1 MVILGKSGCGKTTTL
16 RIIGGF
22 LPADSG
28 LVLLDGKPVE
38 GPSRQMIMV
47 FQSFDQLFPWFT
59 LEGNL
64 IYALKKAKKLKD
76 PQVLQSTACHYLE
89 ITGLLEADED
99 RLRASLSR
107 KKAELEAQILELQ
120 QISAE
125 MGKCLKKE
133 MGRNEMS
140 EEIRI
145 VETTEMPVFAL
156 RQHMAVKDFG
166 TAFGKLFEKVTKDHL
181 QPAGPTGARYY
192 DEEFDRDDSD
202 VEVFIPLATKKGA
215 NASVGGMTCAKLTH
229 KGGYSTLD
237 ESYAM
242 LVKWIEENGYRTTGA
257 PYELYVKTGYENPN
271 PEPWETDIYFPVTKQ
286 QGCGQSSIE
295 KKCHS

>member
-1 MVILGKSGCGKTTTL
+1 MITIGKMSQACQLSVKTLRWYDQMGLLKPVHIDEKTGFRYYSLDQIDRVILIKRYK
-16 RIIGGF
+16 RFGF
-22 LPADSG
+22 S
-28 LVLLDGKPVE
+28 
-38 GPSRQMIMV
+38 
-47 FQSFDQLFPWFT
+47 
-59 LEGNL
+59 LE
-64 IYALKKAKKLKD
+64 
-76 PQVLQSTACHYLE
+76 E

-145 VETTEMPVFAL
+145 VETTEMPVFGL
-156 RQHMAVKDFG
+156 RQQMAVKDFG
-166 TAFGKLFEKVTKDHL
+166 TAFGKLFEQVKKDHL

-192 DEEFDRDDSD
+192 DEEFDHDDSD
-202 VEVFIPLATKKGA
+202 VEVFIPLATKEGA

-229 KGGYSTLD
+229 KGGYSALD
-237 ESYAM
+237 ESYAR

-271 PEPWETDIYFPVTKQ
+271 PETWETDIYFPVTKK
-286 QGCGQSSIE
+286 QG
-295 KKCHS
+295 